1 MEKFIHLSKIKEPM
15 CGGKG
20 SKKICV
26 VLGPGHLTTV

>member
-1 MEKFIHLSKIKEPM
+1 MEKFIHLSKIKEPV

-20 SKKICV
+20 CKKIRA